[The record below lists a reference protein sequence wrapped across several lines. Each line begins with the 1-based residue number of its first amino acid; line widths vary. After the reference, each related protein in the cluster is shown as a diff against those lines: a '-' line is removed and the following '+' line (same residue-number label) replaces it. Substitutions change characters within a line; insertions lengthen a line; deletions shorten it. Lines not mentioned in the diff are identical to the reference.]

1 MTVRS
6 YGNRNSQTDAGR
18 QRGPRMSNTA
28 RWVTVAVLGI
38 VALAALFIAAR
49 QQDETR
55 QYIGVAVAV
64 LCYLG
69 IFLEIKWAYDAAT
82 GREDHSGPSL

>member
-1 MTVRS
+1 
-6 YGNRNSQTDAGR
+6 
-18 QRGPRMSNTA
+18 MSNTA